1 MSVFR
6 TTVGAVDGKF
16 EVAKVENRGDKLTR
30 LCHMS
35 LGEAYRLE
43 SNVEL
48 LESMCVVVSNAVWT
62 GA

>member
-1 MSVFR
+1 MFR
-6 TTVGAVDGKF
+6 TMAGVVDGKF
-16 EVAKVENRGDKLTR
+16 EVAKVENRADKLTR

-35 LGEAYRLE
+35 LGEGYRLE

-48 LESMCVVVSNAVWT
+48 LESMCVVVSNAVWM